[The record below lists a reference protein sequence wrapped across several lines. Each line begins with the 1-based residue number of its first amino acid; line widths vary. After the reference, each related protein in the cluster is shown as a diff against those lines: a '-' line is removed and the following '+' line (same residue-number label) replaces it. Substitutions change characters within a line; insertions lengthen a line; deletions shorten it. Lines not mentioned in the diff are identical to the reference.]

1 MGPASA
7 YFRESWNNQIHNMQL
22 RTVLLLFTLPYAL
35 ILDQYTISPL
45 KKIAEC
51 QKDDFSQLAAL
62 IEAWRNG
69 KEHELRFIKVAVRC
83 FPKCLVTR

>member
-1 MGPASA
+1 
-7 YFRESWNNQIHNMQL
+7 MQL
-22 RTVLLLFTLPYAL
+22 RTMLLLFTLPYAHAL
-35 ILDQYTISPL
+35 NQYTISPL

-69 KEHELRFIKVAVRC
+69 KEHELRFIQVAVRC